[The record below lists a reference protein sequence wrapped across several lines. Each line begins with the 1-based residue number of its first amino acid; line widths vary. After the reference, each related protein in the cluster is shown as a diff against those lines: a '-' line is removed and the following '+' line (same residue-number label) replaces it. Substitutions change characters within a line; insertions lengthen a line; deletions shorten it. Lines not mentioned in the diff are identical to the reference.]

1 MISEL
6 MLQFGLAFVNFHVE
20 KSPFLFW
27 TTQGGRLYCLAVR
40 VFVFRQFVA
49 VI

>member
-1 MISEL
+1 

-27 TTQGGRLYCLAVR
+27 TTQGGIV
-40 VFVFRQFVA
+40 
-49 VI
+49 